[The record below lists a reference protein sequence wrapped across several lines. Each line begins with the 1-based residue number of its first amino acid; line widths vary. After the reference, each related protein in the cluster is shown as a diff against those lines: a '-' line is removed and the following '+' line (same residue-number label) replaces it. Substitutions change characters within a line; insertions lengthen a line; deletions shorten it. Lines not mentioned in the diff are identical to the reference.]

1 MVAAVGFLNV
11 RMSQPGEDRRTR
23 SQSRALSFTTPG
35 GDFET
40 SNSPTRTE
48 VMTDF
53 VPKKGGPNGR
63 KREYN
68 GKKNAG
74 RKIKRDTKTSD
85 TSLKNNSNDGW
96 MLSRML
102 DPVLCLHPRGE
113 LIQAYQ
119 NLPSR
124 NSVKRPTTCLP
135 T

>member
-1 MVAAVGFLNV
+1 MGYLNV
-11 RMSQPGEDRRTR
+11 RMLQPGEERRTR

-40 SNSPTRTE
+40 STSPTRTQ

-53 VPKKGGPNGR
+53 VQAEEGGPNGR

-85 TSLKNNSNDGW
+85 ASLKSNSNDGW
-96 MLSRML
+96 TLSRML
-102 DPVLCLHPRGE
+102 DPVLCLHPREE

-119 NLPSR
+119 NVPSR